1 MAANVGAAALAAAGT
16 TGDQVS
22 VSLTFQLLT

>member
-22 VSLTFQLLT
+22 VALNFQTA